1 MIISAS
7 RRTDIPAFYAEWM
20 ANRIRAGFCT
30 VPNPFNRHQ
39 VSRISLRP
47 EDVDVIVFWTRNP
60 RPLMS
65 HLGELDNRG
74 LRYYFQFTIL
84 GYPRELDPKSPSVAA
99 SVDIFK
105 ALSDRLG
112 ACRVIWRYDPLIFTS
127 LTTAEFHSDNYSR
140 LAEGLRGSTRRSVIS
155 VVDMYRKAERR
166 LRSLDNGPAAVETP
180 SLEETA
186 PLLRELARVAAAN
199 GMEIVSCAEETDLTP
214 FGIRPGKCV
223 DDEVIREA
231 FGLDVTRKKD
241 STQRPACGCV
251 TSRDIGMYDSCLFG
265 CQYCYATQ
273 SFERAREH
281 FDQHDPT
288 SPSLVGRYEAAP
300 EPPGQRMLFDK

>member
-20 ANRIRAGFCT
+20 MNRVRAGFCT

-39 VSRISLRP
+39 VSRVSLRP
-47 EDVDVIVFWTRNP
+47 EDVDAIVFWTRNP
-60 RPLMS
+60 RPLAS
-65 HLGELDNRG
+65 HFGELDDRG

-84 GYPRELDPKSPSVAA
+84 GYPRELDPKSPPVATA
-99 SVDIFK
+99 VDTFK

-112 ACRVIWRYDPLIFTS
+112 PCRVIWRYDPLIFTS
-127 LTTAEFHSDNYSR
+127 LTTADFHGENYAR
-140 LAEGLRGSTRRSVIS
+140 LAEALRGSTRRSVIS

-166 LRSLDNGPAAVETP
+166 LRSLDGTPAAVGAP
-180 SLEETA
+180 ALEETA
-186 PLLRELARVAAAN
+186 PLLRELARLAAAN
-199 GMEIVSCAEETDLTP
+199 GMEIVSCAEETDLSP

-223 DDEVIREA
+223 DDEVIHEA

-251 TSRDIGMYDSCLFG
+251 ISRDIGMYDSCLFG

-273 SFERAREH
+273 SFERARVN
-281 FDQHDPT
+281 FDQHNPT

-300 EPPGQRMLFDK
+300 EPPGQRTLFD